1 MQNLATC
8 LLALER
14 GGRGVLL
21 MTFHLMVEF
30 VSARNYHE
38 IDSFNITMLLCEMLT
53 LAWKNF
59 NLDTSSKFI
68 SKQWASNIILEN
80 RNLRFR

>member
-53 LAWKNF
+53 LAWKILIWTHPQNSF
-59 NLDTSSKFI
+59 QNNGQVI
-68 SKQWASNIILEN
+68 S
-80 RNLRFR
+80 F

>member
-1 MQNLATC
+1 M
-8 LLALER
+8 
-14 GGRGVLL
+14 LL
-21 MTFHLMVEF
+21 MTLPLMVEF

-38 IDSFNITMLLCEMLT
+38 IDSFNIKMLLGEMLA

-68 SKQWASNIILEN
+68 SKQWASNIILEK